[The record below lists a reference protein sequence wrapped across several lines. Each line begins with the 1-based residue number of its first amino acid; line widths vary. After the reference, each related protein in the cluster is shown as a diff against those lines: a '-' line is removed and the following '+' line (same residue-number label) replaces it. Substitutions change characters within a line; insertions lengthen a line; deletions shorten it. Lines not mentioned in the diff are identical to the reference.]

1 MMLQTRDCGSSARAT
16 SPRHGTMAERQED
29 ERPPQES
36 ASSPTAKWGVPETFS
51 LQSVVESMKA
61 PGGALGAEVLFR
73 AFLAERD
80 GRRFLVRVWLEVYR
94 QIVEEDRPGGG
105 ARAATKLLR
114 RK

>member
-80 GRRFLVRVWLEVYR
+80 RRRFLVRVLLEGYR
-94 QIVEEDRPGGG
+94 EMVEEDRPVGEEGKGGSQ
-105 ARAATKLLR
+105 R
-114 RK
+114 